1 MIASLELLRELN
13 IVSVIVRLGLAMLC
27 GGLVGLERERKRR
40 PAGFRTYMLVCLGAS
55 LTMILSQYFYV
66 MAESQWHD
74 VILATGVKMDIS
86 RVGAQV
92 VNGIGF
98 LGAGTIIVTGRHE
111 VKGLTTAAGLWASAC
126 MGLAIGAGFY
136 EGVLFGFVFIVLSIV
151 TLPNIENMVIARTKN
166 MNLYLE
172 IKRTDDI
179 GDVLRYLRDNVAA
192 IYEFSV
198 ERNSGGQDGIIGI
211 SFCIRLLN
219 RHDRPTILSTL
230 ADMDRVAF
238 VEEL

>member
-1 MIASLELLRELN
+1 MITSLELLRELN
-13 IVSVIVRLGLAMLC
+13 IVSVVVRLGLAMLC

-66 MAESQWHD
+66 MAETQWHD
-74 VILATGVKMDIS
+74 VVLATGVRMDIS

-136 EGVLFGFVFIVLSIV
+136 EGVVFGFIFIVMSIV
-151 TLPNIENMVIARTKN
+151 TLPNIENMVTARTRN
-166 MNLYLE
+166 MNLYVEL
-172 IKRTDDI
+172 KRPNDI
-179 GDVLRYLRDNVAA
+179 GDVLRYLRSSVAA

-198 ERNSGGQDGIIGI
+198 DRNNSGREGIIGI
-211 SFCIRLLN
+211 SFCIRLAN
-219 RHDRPTILSTL
+219 RYDRPAILSTL
-230 ADMDRVAF
+230 ADMDRVVF